1 MTTQELITLLEDFIH
16 LPGENEVVEFKKAQN
31 GFDTLKL
38 GEYFSALSNE
48 ANLSQKESAWLL
60 FGIHDKTHAI
70 LGSSYKP
77 TRPSLD
83 ALKREIAEGTNYGI
97 TFTEIHEIMYQGK
110 RVLIDQKTAYSNNKG
125 FEDSYYCD
133 LILKALTEHG
143 TLTKKEIIEL
153 LWNKLP
159 DVLDDDQKYYKVG
172 NLLTKL
178 KKQDKIE
185 NISKGIHSDWLLKKG

>member
-1 MTTQELITLLEDFIH
+1 MTTQELIKLLEDFIH

-31 GFDTLKL
+31 GFDTQKL

-48 ANLSQKESAWLL
+48 ANLGQEEFAWLL

-83 ALKREIAEGTNYGI
+83 ALKREIAEGTNCGI

-110 RVLIDQKTAYSNNKG
+110 RVIMFQIPAAPKG
-125 FEDSYYCD
+125 IPTSYKEDCRWWTRQEA
-133 LILKALTEHG
+133 ALERCSA
-143 TLTKKEIIEL
+143 
-153 LWNKLP
+153 
-159 DVLDDDQKYYKVG
+159 
-172 NLLTKL
+172 
-178 KKQDKIE
+178 
-185 NISKGIHSDWLLKKG
+185 SKGNGCFHYPTILLKMTGCKSPLSERF